1 MARDWESWLQA
12 AARPASATEE
22 AKRDRTERRIREAI
36 QASSELPL
44 SVRVYVKGSYKTNT
58 NVRQDADVDVCV
70 ERADFAYVDTMGRAV
85 GMGPALRKVR
95 LEADQADEVLGI
107 ADVDVTAIVAVHG
120 ASVPWG
126 QVRAEGVTV
135 VPARRVPN
143 LLQASPPIL
152 GPEQVARLADRARVR
167 FRSAA

>member
-1 MARDWESWLQA
+1 MRGLAIGPGGVLVIDSKKYRGRLQL
-12 AARPASATEE
+12 
-22 AKRDRTERRIREAI
+22 D
-36 QASSELPL
+36 
-44 SVRVYVKGSYKTNT
+44 SYG
-58 NVRQDADVDVCV
+58 
-70 ERADFAYVDTMGRAV
+70 MLWHGRYLLV
-85 GMGPALRKVR
+85 SALRKVR
-95 LEADQADEVLGI
+95 WEADQADEVLGI

-126 QVRAEGVTV
+126 QVRADGVTV
-135 VPARRVPN
+135 VPARRVPD